1 MTPQSQTLTPQGLAR
16 ASSGIHEVS
25 VGKLGKGPEWLAN
38 RSWGFGTP
46 GEAEKGL
53 GASPGFPRATEQ
65 LLSSVSRVTD
75 GFLFPLP
82 FLAGYGELIMCQALV
97 THFSPSSKQLWKKA
111 VAVTNLQI
119 QIVGIREGKT
129 LAPGHTA
136 KN

>member
-1 MTPQSQTLTPQGLAR
+1 MACQQELGLR
-16 ASSGIHEVS
+16 HPRRGRE
-25 VGKLGKGPEWLAN
+25 
-38 RSWGFGTP
+38 RF
-46 GEAEKGL
+46 

-136 KN
+136 RN